1 MSKAGFIICTIL
13 FFFILPMESKSQDV
27 DLMLQEAQ
35 KLESANK
42 ENEAVQKYLEILHH
56 QSYNLSALCRISELY
71 SRLGKRQ
78 PTKDKQK
85 EYYNTAKN
93 YAQKALQ
100 TNANS
105 SDANFVMAIAMGR
118 ITQVA
123 SGQERIKAVKDI
135 KSYAEKCVKIDPNN
149 FKGYHVLGK
158 WHYEV
163 SDLNSV
169 EKLLVKVAYGNL
181 PKASLDDAI
190 RNYEKSKQLNPNFIL
205 NYLELAKAYHRK
217 DKDKQAIALLETM
230 LKLPDV
236 TLDDA
241 LIKKQ
246 GRELLEDLK

>member
-1 MSKAGFIICTIL
+1 MNKAGFIICVIL
-13 FFFILPMESKSQDV
+13 FSFILPLQSKSQDV

-42 ENEAVQKYLEILHH
+42 ENEALQKYLEILHH
-56 QSYNLSALCRISELY
+56 QSYNLPALCKISELY

-78 PTKDKQK
+78 STKEKQK
-85 EYYNTAKN
+85 EYYKTAKT

-105 SDANFVMAIAMGR
+105 SDANFVMAVAMGR

-123 SGQERIKAVKDI
+123 SGEERIKAVKDI
-135 KSYAEKCVKIDPNN
+135 KSYAEKCVKLDPNN

-169 EKLLVKVAYGNL
+169 EKLLVKVAYGSL
-181 PKASLDDAI
+181 PKASLEDAI

-217 DKDKQAIALLETM
+217 GNKKHAISLIETM
-230 LKLPDV
+230 LKIPDV
-236 TLDDA
+236 TPDDA
-241 LIKKQ
+241 VIKNQGKELIKDWK
-246 GRELLEDLK
+246 